1 MGSNKIRIGILGG
14 RETDLHV
21 LSQLQRLDDVQIVFI
36 HDPDPHAVGME
47 IADVLGIEARHRA
60 EDVAAAASRVTH
72 VVVAEPRGRFGELVR
87 ALEDAGVRLMGPR
100 EAMDAFCGREGDD
113 APAAPAGSLE
123 PYSLEDALASFE
135 RLFDRRAL
143 LRFLLDVAV
152 RAVGGTAGSIMIYSP
167 ETRDLYIAWAVGL
180 SERVVRTTRRRL
192 GEGIA
197 GVVAQERRGR
207 VVRTSEAA
215 GLHDVDRDRPDV
227 HSALCVPLEWD
238 DRLIGVLNVSSNR
251 RDGELDEG
259 ALAALERFAP
269 RIARLVHESSR
280 LEAERVRASEI
291 GLRRSMG
298 RLSEKTIPT
307 SARFTTIARL
317 LADIVGAESVEVYVA
332 THEGDWLVLGGAN
345 RRVAERPDLVRCE
358 GGALSRAFLERRTV
372 VLVEP
377 GDDGRRAASIVCVPL
392 ALGEPHGVLQLEFGE
407 RDRLEAF
414 LGIKDSIAL
423 EVARFVASEKRE
435 RRLRRE
441 LEALARVS
449 DAAPSLLA
457 CRTIDEVCDATAR
470 LVADALRCDRV
481 SVRVHPGTG
490 GSGRRARFDRSEEP
504 DPHWPDEDE
513 ERFLALR
520 KKGRPFG
527 LALLD
532 FGAHR
537 VDAPP
542 RYHALLAMPIE
553 MDGRFAGGIIA
564 YDRRGRDALDEA
576 TFTPLDESILAQIV
590 SVVVPVVRALAG
602 AEGADGTP
610 SHEAVLGGNLDRFR
624 RALETEIARSD
635 RYHQPFT
642 LILLRVRALEA
653 LYESDPAR
661 AAQLAE
667 DIRQGIQARTRKTD
681 YGAWIRRGTWGI
693 VSLDGTRRV
702 RFLIARIVRYL
713 ERDFATAGQEAFSAA
728 DVEVGRAVYPGTART
743 PDALIAEA
751 EAAMV
756 AWTGD

>member
-1 MGSNKIRIGILGG
+1 MAGDKIRFGILGG
-14 RETDLHV
+14 READLHV
-21 LSQLQRLDDVQIVFI
+21 LGELQRRDDVQIVFI

-47 IADVLGIEARHRA
+47 IADVLGIEALRTS
-60 EDVAAAASRVTH
+60 EEVAAAASRVSH
-72 VVVAEPRGRFGELVR
+72 VVVSEPRERFGRLP
-87 ALEDAGVRLMGPR
+87 ALLEEAGARILGQS
-100 EAMDAFCGREGDD
+100 ETLDTFCGREPGSPV
-113 APAAPAGSLE
+113 PASE
-123 PYSLEDALASFE
+123 EQPYSLEDALASFE
-135 RLFDRRAL
+135 RLFDRQAL

-167 ETRDLYIAWAVGL
+167 ETKELYIAWAVGL
-180 SERVVRTTRRRL
+180 SERVVRSTRRRL

-197 GVVAQERRGR
+197 GAVARERRGR
-207 VVRTSEAA
+207 VIRSADAA
-215 GLHDVDRDRPDV
+215 RLHDADRDRPDV
-227 HSALCVPLEWD
+227 RSALSVPLEWRD
-238 DRLIGVLNVSSNR
+238 ALIGVLNVSSNR
-251 RDGELDEG
+251 TDRVLDEAG
-259 ALAALERFAP
+259 LATLERLAP
-269 RIARLVHESSR
+269 RIARLVYESSR
-280 LEAERVRASEI
+280 LETERIRASEV

-298 RLSEKTIPT
+298 RLTEKSLPT
-307 SARFTTIARL
+307 TARFTTIARL
-317 LADIVGAESVEVYVA
+317 LADIVGAEAVEVYVA
-332 THEGDWLVLGGAN
+332 THEGDWLVLGGSN

-372 VLVEP
+372 ILVEE
-377 GDDGRRAASIVCVPL
+377 GDDERRRASVVYVPL
-392 ALGEPHGVLQLEFGE
+392 ELAEPHGVLQLEFGD
-407 RDRLEAF
+407 RDRLESF
-414 LGIKDSIAL
+414 LTIKDSIAL

-441 LEALARVS
+441 LEALSRVS

-481 SVRVHPGTG
+481 SVRVHPGEGAT
-490 GSGRRARFDRSEEP
+490 GRRARFDRSETP

-520 KKGRPFG
+520 KKRRPFS
-527 LALLD
+527 LAFLD
-532 FGAHR
+532 FGPRR

-542 RYHALLAMPIE
+542 RYHALVAMPIE
-553 MDGRFAGGIIA
+553 IDGRLAGGIIA

-590 SVVVPVVRALAG
+590 SVVVPVVRALSG
-602 AEGADGTP
+602 REETGEVP

-661 AAQLAE
+661 AAELAE

-713 ERDFATAGQEAFSAA
+713 ERDFASAGHEGFAA
-728 DVEVGRAVYPGTART
+728 SDVEVGRAVYPGTSRT
-743 PDALIAEA
+743 PDALIDEA
-751 EAAMV
+751 EAAL
-756 AWTGD
+756 APWQGD